1 MGHYVNRIAQG
12 SPTPT
17 PSNSHILETGRGYI
31 HDQPNVA
38 NRVTPID
45 FLSFVHIIGCC
56 QGGVTYEKI
65 FCGRVERLEI
75 RAFDD

>member
-1 MGHYVNRIAQG
+1 MGWTGARAVYRKMGRYVNRFRVILARGTRSKCQG
-12 SPTPT
+12 
-17 PSNSHILETGRGYI
+17 EAEGRGYI

-56 QGGVTYEKI
+56 
-65 FCGRVERLEI
+65 
-75 RAFDD
+75 